1 MIHIQRQS
9 FTVEEKRGNKNVLY
23 IKSAALQ
30 STTTGSVELSV
41 SRATRKGLRVLS
53 AAGQRPQRGVAV
65 QAAVRLRRDG
75 GVAARVGG
83 LRGHGRD
90 VVGRG
95 GGRGGGGGLRGA
107 VDHCGTCAARNTH
120 QTSTKPC

>member
-1 MIHIQRQS
+1 M
-9 FTVEEKRGNKNVLY
+9 
-23 IKSAALQ
+23 
-30 STTTGSVELSV
+30 
-41 SRATRKGLRVLS
+41 RAGGPGLS

-65 QAAVRLRRDG
+65 QAAVRLRRHG

-107 VDHCGTCAARNTH
+107 VDHCATCAARNTH
-120 QTSTKPC
+120 ERKTHISDFQTFFF

>member
-1 MIHIQRQS
+1 M
-9 FTVEEKRGNKNVLY
+9 
-23 IKSAALQ
+23 
-30 STTTGSVELSV
+30 
-41 SRATRKGLRVLS
+41 RKGTQVLS

-90 VVGRG
+90 VVG
-95 GGRGGGGGLRGA
+95 
-107 VDHCGTCAARNTH
+107 
-120 QTSTKPC
+120 

>member
-1 MIHIQRQS
+1 M
-9 FTVEEKRGNKNVLY
+9 
-23 IKSAALQ
+23 
-30 STTTGSVELSV
+30 
-41 SRATRKGLRVLS
+41 LS

-90 VVGRG
+90 VVGRRG
-95 GGRGGGGGLRGA
+95 GGGGGGLRGA
-107 VDHCGTCAARNTH
+107 VDHCGTCAARNTRCWMDLSESRARVGVMV
-120 QTSTKPC
+120 TVKNGLRLACLS